1 MIPTH
6 RLNNNIKSMFLPCFA
21 EFVLD
26 EHSIHEASQ
35 PVAVANANIKS
46 RSRIVKGLVQ
56 NTSAQ
61 ESLELNLREMLLDL
75 EERICVGGLGNLKVS
90 ELTSICETSKNLA
103 PAFIFENHALN
114 NYVKNFLLHMLA

>member
-1 MIPTH
+1 M
-6 RLNNNIKSMFLPCFA
+6 
-21 EFVLD
+21 
-26 EHSIHEASQ
+26 
-35 PVAVANANIKS
+35 
-46 RSRIVKGLVQ
+46 Q

-90 ELTSICETSKNLA
+90 ELTSICGTSKNLA

-114 NYVKNFLLHMLA
+114 NYVENFLLYMLA